1 MTDTK
6 EPRLIRPRWDAPER
20 VRVVSTTRQGGFSAA
35 PYDTLN
41 LAESVG
47 DDADAVARNRARLA
61 ERLALAE
68 EPDWLVQVH
77 GCGVVSAATRGQPRQ
92 ADASW
97 TNRPGPVCAV
107 LTADCMPVVL
117 TNRTGDRV
125 AVAHAGWRGLAG
137 GVLEAAVAAL
147 DAPGDD
153 VLAWLGPAIGPDVFE
168 VGAEVRD
175 AFLDWGQVAAAA
187 FRPSPAG
194 RWLADLYELARL
206 RLRAMNV
213 DAVWGGEYCT
223 YGQPGL
229 FYSYRRDGPRT
240 GRMATLAWLA
250 R

>member
-1 MTDTK
+1 MRAPG
-6 EPRLIRPRWDAPER
+6 EPLFIRPRWDAPGP
-20 VRVVSTTRQGGFSAA
+20 VRVVTTTRQGGVSAA
-35 PYDTLN
+35 PYDRLN

-47 DDADAVARNRARLA
+47 DDPNAVARNRARLA
-61 ERLALAE
+61 ETLALAE

-77 GCGVVSAATRGQPRQ
+77 GCGVVSAAAPGRAKE

-97 TNRPGPVCAV
+97 VDRPGPVCAV

-117 TNRTGDRV
+117 TNRAGDRV

-147 DAPGDD
+147 DTPGED

-175 AFLDWGQVAAAA
+175 AFLGWGQAAAAA

-206 RLRAMNV
+206 RLQAINV
-213 DAVWGGEYCT
+213 GAVSGGEYCT
-223 YGQPGL
+223 YNQSEL
-229 FYSYRRDGPRT
+229 FYSYRRDGART

>member
-1 MTDTK
+1 MTDPG
-6 EPRLIRPRWDAPER
+6 EPRFIRPRWDAPDH
-20 VRVVSTTRQGGFSAA
+20 VRVVSSTRQGGFSAA
-35 PYDTLN
+35 PYHTLN

-47 DDADAVARNRARLA
+47 DDPDAVARNRARLA
-61 ERLALAE
+61 ETLALAE

-77 GCGVVSAATRGQPRQ
+77 GCGVVSAATRDRIKE

-117 TNRTGDRV
+117 TNRAGDRV

-137 GVLEAAVAAL
+137 GVLEAAVGAL
-147 DAPGDD
+147 EAPGED

-168 VGAEVRD
+168 VGDEVRE
-175 AFLDWGQVAAAA
+175 AFLGWGQAAAGA

-213 DAVWGGEYCT
+213 DAVSGGEYCT
-223 YGQPGL
+223 YSQPEL
-229 FYSYRRDGPRT
+229 FYSYRRDGART